1 MNFEYSDRVK
11 DLERRLVVFMD
22 EHVYPNEAA
31 FHQEIAAGD
40 RWQPT
45 RIMETL
51 KERARAAGLWNL
63 FLPRSHESGG
73 LSLCRSRLSTYKCPS
88 EVRLVRSQDQL
99 PRGTSGKVQRQ
110 LVERWARESV
120 S

>member
-1 MNFEYSDRVK
+1 MFTFSPEVQDLRRRVAA
-11 DLERRLVVFMD
+11 FMD
-22 EHVYPNEAA
+22 EHIYPNEKRFYREA
-31 FHQEIAAGD
+31 EELGPWKVTPILD
-40 RWQPT
+40 
-45 RIMETL
+45 EL
-51 KERARAAGLWNL
+51 KPKAPEAGLWNL